1 MKKEFVEEKVRIAKE
16 LVDGVEEQFR
26 DWTFVAV
33 LIKLLNDEKK
43 IDGVQKQTDGMKKEN
58 HGGIEE
64 FKDIQKME
72 EELAKKCEISLD
84 ELRNVLNINDKKI
97 EIVCRIDGKES
108 EKQVIVS
115 LILFASY
122 EIMFNQPWV
131 KSLVIGETC
140 HAIGIEDRG
149 NNLAKNLKTHSD
161 LFLKRPTANEYR
173 LTTAVGRSVA
183 YKTIRQLAKGE
194 KIDEF

>member
-1 MKKEFVEEKVRIAKE
+1 MKKEFVKEKVRIAKE
-16 LVDGVEEQFR
+16 LVDGVDKQFR
-26 DWTFVAV
+26 EGAFVAV

-43 IDGVQKQTDGMKKEN
+43 IENAQKQTDVMEKEN

-64 FKDIQKME
+64 SKDIQKME

-84 ELRNVLNINDKKI
+84 ELKNVLNINDKRI
-97 EIVCRIDGKES
+97 EIICRIDGKES
-108 EKQVIVS
+108 EKQVTVS

-122 EIMFNQPWV
+122 EIIFKQPWV
-131 KSLVIGETC
+131 KSLIIAETC
-140 HAIGIEDRG
+140 HVIGIEDRG

-173 LTTAVGRSVA
+173 LTTNVGRSVA
-183 YKTIRQLAKGE
+183 YKTIRHLAKGE